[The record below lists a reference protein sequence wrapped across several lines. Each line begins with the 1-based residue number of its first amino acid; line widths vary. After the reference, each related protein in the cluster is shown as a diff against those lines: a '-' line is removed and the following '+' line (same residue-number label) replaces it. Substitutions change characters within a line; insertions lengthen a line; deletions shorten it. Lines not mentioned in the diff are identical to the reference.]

1 MFLFKRTCLVLLALL
16 FTMQLQAQDL
26 DVQAGLGLHSQY
38 VAQGRS
44 LLPGGDLAQF
54 DLLFEGQDIYAGLTH
69 LDATDTGYSETQWL
83 VGYAYSLGRLDLDLS
98 LTHLQLRVPG
108 ADDTDNEIGAGLS
121 YNLGDFT
128 PFAVMTYSTGASA
141 AFFDLGI
148 AKDIDVGIGE
158 ISPYLMSGWNQG
170 YIAGESEGLN
180 HIQLGL
186 DYSLSLSEMLDFTA
200 YIAASQ
206 PLNQDAGDTTNHHY
220 WGGVGI
226 SYSF

>member
-1 MFLFKRTCLVLLALL
+1 MFLFKRTFFVLLTLL
-16 FTMQLQAQDL
+16 FSAQLHAQDL
-26 DVQAGLGLHSQY
+26 DIQAGLGLHSQY

-44 LLPGGDLAQF
+44 LLARGDLGQF
-54 DLLFEGQDIYAGLTH
+54 DLLLEGQDIFAGLTH

-83 VGYAYSLGRLDLDLS
+83 VGFAQSLGRIDYELS

-121 YNLGDFT
+121 YNLGEFT

-148 AKDIDVGIGE
+148 AKDIDIGLGE

-186 DYSLSLSEMLDFTA
+186 DYSLSLSEMLEFTA
-200 YIAASQ
+200 YLATSQ
-206 PLNQDAGDTTNHHY
+206 PLNQDSGDSTDSLF
-220 WGGVGI
+220 WGGVGV